1 MGCSPGCAGP
11 RRGWDRR
18 GRSGYLLPRPDWRPD
33 LELPRGRHMLA
44 VRASD
49 SSGATQPAAVWD
61 TWNVKGYANNAWHR
75 VPVQAE

>member
-1 MGCSPGCAGP
+1 
-11 RRGWDRR
+11 
-18 GRSGYLLPRPDWRPD
+18 
-33 LELPRGRHMLA
+33 MLA

-49 SSGATQPAAVWD
+49 TSGATQPAAVWD